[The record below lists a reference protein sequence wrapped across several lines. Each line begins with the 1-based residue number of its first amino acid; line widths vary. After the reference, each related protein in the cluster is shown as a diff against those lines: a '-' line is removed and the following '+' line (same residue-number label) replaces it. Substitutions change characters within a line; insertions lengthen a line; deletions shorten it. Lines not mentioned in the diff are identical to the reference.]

1 MNTHR
6 SKLLSIHSAQIDG
19 WSRAKDFV
27 EEFVHSGDRNR
38 QAGASGYG
46 AHRRC
51 PGDSTSITGPGNF
64 VETVLEFFVVG
75 IGIHPELIGVF
86 PLGLRK
92 ADQVFDLAILRVA
105 AFGSCERVA
114 RSTKSNG

>member
-1 MNTHR
+1 M
-6 SKLLSIHSAQIDG
+6 G
-19 WSRAKDFV
+19 
-27 EEFVHSGDRNR
+27 SGDRDR
-38 QAGASGYG
+38 HASAAGYRRHCSGPRD
-46 AHRRC
+46 AARISR
-51 PGDSTSITGPGNF
+51 PGNF